1 MSLAELKLQ
10 IINKV
15 SSITDELILEEVY
28 KLVCIESEM
37 DSLYRLDEIE
47 RGAVAE
53 GLDDVKEGRVYSSEA
68 AENLLKKWLE
78 K

>member
-37 DSLYRLDEIE
+37 DSLYRLTEIE